1 METLALSLNITHT
14 SMYLSSSISQT
25 HLIKSPF
32 FPIKTTKNINFL
44 TLKVSCK
51 LTKASKES
59 VKTKNLIKGP
69 DDKAPLL
76 SEKSSVS
83 SESDDFERKVG
94 KKKTSG
100 EMVVK
105 RYSKKVLSVLSN
117 LSLAIG
123 EMFTIAGLM
132 AIGTFIDQGEA
143 PGYYV
148 QRYPEENPV
157 FGFLTWRW
165 ILPLGFDHM
174 FTSPIFLGILALLGA
189 SLMACTS
196 TTQIPIVKVARRW
209 SFVHSPDKIKKQE
222 FSDTLPSASV
232 QDLGV
237 ILMGAGY
244 EVFLKGPSLYAFKGL
259 AGRFAPIGVH
269 FALLLIM
276 AGGTLSAA
284 GSFRGSVTVPQG
296 LNFVAGDVLEP
307 SGFLSTPSDAFS
319 TEVHVNKFYMEY
331 YDSGEVS
338 QFYTDLS
345 LYDLEGKEVLRKTI
359 KVNDPLRYGG
369 ITIYQTDWSIS
380 ALQVLK
386 DDEGPFNL
394 AMAPL
399 QMNGGDKKLYGT
411 ILPVGS
417 VDSPNVKGISMLA
430 RDLQSVVLYDQEG
443 KFAGIRRPS
452 SKLPIEID
460 GSKIVVLDA
469 IGSSGLNL
477 KTDPGVPVV
486 YAGFG
491 ALMLTT
497 CISFLSHSQ
506 IWALQDGTSVVVGGK
521 TNRAKAEFPD
531 AINRLLDQVPEIVA
545 STQFK

>member
-1 METLALSLNITHT
+1 
-14 SMYLSSSISQT
+14 MYLSSKPQT

-32 FPIKTTKNINFL
+32 FPYNNTKYGLYNNKNFNFF
-44 TLKVSCK
+44 TLKVTCK
-51 LTKASKES
+51 LTKTSKDS
-59 VKTKNLIKGP
+59 VKTKNLIVGP
-69 DDKAPLL
+69 ADKAPLL
-76 SEKSSVS
+76 SEKGSAS
-83 SESDDFERKVG
+83 SESDSQTKPG
-94 KKKTSG
+94 KKKTTG
-100 EMVVK
+100 EMLLR

-132 AIGTFIDQGEA
+132 AIGTLIDQGEA
-143 PGYYV
+143 PGYYF
-148 QRYPEENPV
+148 QKYSEENPV

-174 FTSPIFLGILALLGA
+174 FTSPIFLGILVLLGA

-209 SFVHSPDKIKKQE
+209 SFVHSPDTIKKQE

-244 EVFLKGPSLYAFKGL
+244 EVFLKGPALYAFKGL

-269 FALLLIM
+269 IALLLIM

-331 YDSGEVS
+331 YESGEVS

-386 DDEGPFNL
+386 DGEGPFNL

-443 KFAGIRRPS
+443 KFAGIRRPN

-460 GSKIVVLDA
+460 GSKIEVLDA

-521 TNRAKAEFPD
+521 SNRAKAEFPD

-545 STQFK
+545 SSQSK